1 MTIPQFYCH
10 FAYFVYRIGNA
21 EFIGGEFDLPDEE
34 DEDISDYKFSKFA
47 ATYFQGNATPSWLKK
62 KIKQP
67 LLGLKHEIDQLVS
80 QC

>member
-1 MTIPQFYCH
+1 MEN
-10 FAYFVYRIGNA
+10 V
-21 EFIGGEFDLPDEE
+21 EFIGGEFTLPDEE
-34 DEDISDYKFSKFA
+34 DEDISEYKFAKFA

-62 KIKQP
+62 KIKHP